1 MASEGEGK
9 GEEQGLQGP
18 PGQGKDPRV
27 ANRSP
32 RRRAVQIAAENL
44 QIIQL
49 TIQGLSDSEI
59 MKKLGLTEANYRYR
73 IRMIQAEDMERI
85 LKEQTPEANAFIY
98 QRTLEKLSNLE
109 LNANAILKD
118 PSTSTK
124 DKLATMYELR
134 EIYVQETSLFL
145 YGPSMFLGDEYQR
158 IMGMKKDLR

>member
-1 MASEGEGK
+1 MQAGDADK
-9 GEEQGLQGP
+9 QKYWNQ
-18 PGQGKDPRV
+18 V
-27 ANRSP
+27 
-32 RRRAVQIAAENL
+32 
-44 QIIQL
+44 IQVRKKA
-49 TIQGLSDSEI
+49 IQGLSDSEI

-73 IRMIQAEDMERI
+73 IRIIQAEDMERI
-85 LKEQTPEANAFIY
+85 LKEQTPEAHSFIY

-145 YGPSMFLGDEYQR
+145 YGPSMFLGDKYQR